1 MSKLSQEDIKIL
13 EQARKLQNENPIAA
27 QMSSQEPQE
36 APERDELFLTLN
48 NLPSMGKFYNGPV
61 KAQPLKVMDTII
73 LSNVTN
79 DNYVDRYSE
88 IFSKRIIGIDP
99 KEMFSIDQD
108 YILIWLRENSFP
120 GYTYKA
126 EPYKCSECQRMV
138 AASDFYYDQFTFE
151 SNADEI
157 ENESFIV
164 ELESGLRIEMR
175 MRRRYHDILVDNY
188 IQENFTNIGQKVSKE
203 EKELLKLA
211 AVLNIEGCG
220 DIEERADYIEHKLKP
235 SDFVELLAKL
245 KENNMRCKI
254 GAQVECPHCG
264 ASNNASFFFRARLF
278 LPNYQ
283 AKRPSQA
290 PIQPVEDQ

>member
-1 MSKLSQEDIKIL
+1 MNKLSQEELKIL
-13 EQARKLQNENPIAA
+13 EQARKLQHENPMAT
-27 QMSSQEPQE
+27 QMASHEPQE
-36 APERDELFLTLN
+36 APTRDELFLTLN
-48 NLPSMGKFYNGPV
+48 NLPSLGKFYNGPV

-88 IFSKRIIGIDP
+88 IFAKRIVGIDP
-99 KEMFSIDQD
+99 QEMFCIDQD

-126 EPYKCSECQRMV
+126 EPYKCGSCQRM
-138 AASDFYYDQFTFE
+138 APASDFYYNQFTFE

-157 ENESFIV
+157 EHESFIV
-164 ELESGLRIEMR
+164 ELESGQRIEMR
-175 MRRRYHDILVDNY
+175 MRRRYHDMLVDRY
-188 IQENFTNIGQKVSKE
+188 IQENFTNIGQKVTKE

-220 DIEERADYIEHKLKP
+220 DIEERADYIQNRLKP

-254 GAQVECPHCG
+254 GAQVECPHCR

-283 AKRPSQA
+283 AKRSGQA
-290 PIQPVEDQ
+290 PVQPIEDQ